1 MKCHHWTVTAKRT
14 RSARLPLK
22 LIINLN
28 SLHLIKQVQTV
39 RTTESIKAEPTCDSV
54 FVNNL
59 TREPCLP
66 SHLYQLS
73 PALRWLFMQK
83 ICVFCP
89 GKVPSGQ
96 SQLVCEVAKNREN
109 SYFKDSGGI
118 AAAEINTILALPLSN
133 LSKLVQQQKFWLC
146 HAGSVWCHHPRK
158 APPWVTFYDR
168 NQTHWS

>member
-1 MKCHHWTVTAKRT
+1 MSFWKMCRSNFSHGELHVLCSLIGYICSKAWVLLSLNPNINLEKGEANMKCHHWTVTAERT

-39 RTTESIKAEPTCDSV
+39 TTTESIKAEPTCDSV

-73 PALRWLFMQK
+73 PPLRWLFMQK

-89 GKVPSGQ
+89 GKVTSGQ
-96 SQLVCEVAKNREN
+96 SQLVCEVAKEGKQL
-109 SYFKDSGGI
+109 F
-118 AAAEINTILALPLSN
+118 
-133 LSKLVQQQKFWLC
+133 
-146 HAGSVWCHHPRK
+146 
-158 APPWVTFYDR
+158 
-168 NQTHWS
+168 